1 MKNYFRKAAALGLG
15 FTAVCSLFGCSS
27 SGSLKPSESK
37 SRETETAA
45 ERKADDSSLPPAA
58 VYKVNTDISS
68 IETPVSV
75 SDTLYGLF
83 LEDINFAVDG
93 GLYAELVKNRSF
105 EYGSAAA
112 NENRHGWTNE
122 YPDYVTF
129 AVINGNDSGSCGY
142 LNENNPHY
150 AFISNNGLSSAD
162 QYYGI
167 GNVGYLDGLAVTENE
182 VYQVSLYLR
191 TASQS
196 DIEQVNTE
204 DLTSGMIPVSD
215 TGASVRLTL
224 RDTDGTVYAQ
234 TLIENITDTWTK
246 YETTLTPSGTVNKN
260 LRLYVECNSLSS
272 VCLDMVSMMPSDTY
286 KGLPVRKD
294 IGEYMEALNPSF
306 LRFPG
311 GCVIEGKDEESIYN
325 WKDSIGNG
333 LTFTVNGTETTGDIA
348 VRPQGKSIWSGTKTD
363 PYYTT
368 YGIGFY
374 EYFQLCEA
382 LDCLPVPVLNAGMT
396 CQVQSPRYIVYPL
409 NSDEFKQYVQDAL
422 DLVEFCRG
430 DADTTW
436 GAVRTAMG
444 HEAPFPLKYIGIGN
458 EQWQSEYHAHYEKFV
473 EAFENAARE
482 NPRLYGDI
490 ELIVANGTASGSTEG
505 WSYLE
510 DYPDSVTTL
519 VDEHYYESPNWFLT
533 NTKRYD
539 AYDRTTQAKVFL
551 GEYAAQSNTLQAALS
566 EAAYMTGLERNSD
579 IVAMACYAPMF
590 GNSKNNQWLPDMMF
604 FSNNALFGTAD
615 YYVQKLFANH
625 VGKTILPS
633 QLTVTGKAKD
643 TGLSGG
649 IGLGS
654 WMTSVS
660 YDNLTVTS
668 NTDGSVLYRTD
679 FENEDT
685 LKADGYTEH
694 EGEWSVKDGK
704 LLQEYTG
711 DPFDANTGD
720 VVYIGEKDWSNY
732 TLTVDAEI
740 LSGNEG
746 FLIPVCVKD
755 PGNNIFWNI
764 GGWGNTVSCLQIVS
778 GNAKSGQITGTT
790 KNLVLKKNQV
800 YQLKVIVE
808 NNNIKC
814 YIDDTLYVDYTQET
828 PESIYETSSMDE
840 DGNIILKFVNVAE
853 DAIDIDISLEN
864 ITMDS
869 YSSTASVTVLKG
881 ENLSDVNSFEE
892 PEKIALTGETT
903 EVSENFTYTAP
914 KYSVSVIVI
923 SKK

>member
-1 MKNYFRKAAALGLG
+1 MTKYFRKAAALGLSIA
-15 FTAVCSLFGCSS
+15 AVCSLCGCSS
-27 SGSLKPSESK
+27 TNTSETSADENPKTEETVGSTDTNTDTVPLS
-37 SRETETAA
+37 
-45 ERKADDSSLPPAA
+45 A

-68 IETPVSV
+68 LEDPVSV

-93 GLYAELVKNRSF
+93 GLYAELIKNRSF

-112 NENRHGWTNE
+112 NENMHGWTNE
-122 YPDYVTF
+122 NPGFVTF
-129 AVINGNDSGSCGY
+129 AVVDGNTTTPAGC

-150 AFISNNGLSSAD
+150 AVLSYNGLSSSD

-167 GNVGYLDGLAVTENE
+167 GNTGYLDGLAVTGNE
-182 VYQVSLYLR
+182 TYNVSLYLR
-191 TASQS
+191 IASES
-196 DIEQVNTE
+196 DIDQI
-204 DLTSGMIPVSD
+204 DADAYASGIRPLPD
-215 TGASVRLTL
+215 GTASVRLSL

-234 TLIENITDTWTK
+234 SLIENITDTWTK
-246 YETTLTPSGTVNKN
+246 YETTLTPTETVNKD
-260 LRLYVECNSLSS
+260 LQLYVECSLSA
-272 VCLDMVSMMPSDTY
+272 VCLDMVSMMPADTY
-286 KGLPVRKD
+286 KGLPIRKD
-294 IGEYMEALNPSF
+294 IGEFMEALNPSF

-311 GCVIEGKDEESIYN
+311 GCVIEGRDEESIYN

-333 LTFTVNGTETTGDIA
+333 LTFTVNGEEVTGDA
-348 VRPQGKSIWSGTKTD
+348 AARPQGKDIWSGTKID

-374 EYFQLCEA
+374 EYFELCEA

-430 DADTTW
+430 GADTAW
-436 GAVRTAMG
+436 GAVRIAMG
-444 HEAPFPLKYIGIGN
+444 HEEPFRLKYIGIGN

-473 EAFENAARE
+473 EAFENAAKE
-482 NPRLYGDI
+482 NPELYGDI

-505 WSYLE
+505 WSYIE

-539 AYDRTTQAKVFL
+539 AYDRTAQAKVFL
-551 GEYAAQSNTLQAALS
+551 GEYAAQSNTLQAALA

-579 IVAMACYAPMF
+579 VVAMACYAPMF
-590 GNSKNNQWLPDMMF
+590 GNIKTNQWLPDMMF
-604 FSNNALFGTAD
+604 FSNNALYGTAD
-615 YYVQKLFANH
+615 YYVQKMFANH

-633 QLTVTGKAKD
+633 ELTITGNAGE
-643 TGLSGG
+643 TGLSGRV
-649 IGLGS
+649 GLGS

-668 NTDGSVLYRTD
+668 NADGSVLYSTD
-679 FENEDT
+679 FEKEDT
-685 LKADGYTEH
+685 LKSDGYTEH
-694 EGEWSVKDGK
+694 EGEWSIQDGK
-704 LLQEYTG
+704 LVQEYTG

-720 VVYIGEKDWSNY
+720 VVYVGDTDWSNY

-755 PGNNIFWNI
+755 TGNNIFWNI

-778 GNAKSGQITGTT
+778 GNTKSGQITGTT

-800 YQLKVIVE
+800 YQLKVVVE
-808 NNNIKC
+808 DNNIKC
-814 YIDDTLYVDYTQET
+814 YIDDTLYVDYTQEA
-828 PESIYETSSMDE
+828 PESIYETSSVDE
-840 DGNIILKFVNVAE
+840 DGNIILKFVNVTGE
-853 DAIDIDISLEN
+853 AIDIDVTLEN
-864 ITMDS
+864 IDMGDFDT
-869 YSSTASVTVLKG
+869 TASVTVLNG

-892 PEKIALTGETT
+892 PEKISLKEETA

-914 KYSVSVIVI
+914 KYSVSIIVV